1 MNRLAILSLGCLF
14 LNLGFAAEPPSKPDL
29 PYSEPVAVAAE

>member
-1 MNRLAILSLGCLF
+1 MRHYYQEWGRWMNRT
-14 LNLGFAAEPPSKPDL
+14 PSKPDL